1 MKREA
6 LPRRSRKSIYRP
18 ACSRIIALIYTN
30 NTRTLFNQN
39 QKVLPDVD
47 SGLLHIHTGQQ
58 LERLRNKNVLWEG
71 KRIPAWSLTPIKK
84 TLDSREYIDLLEVLN
99 PSLQAF
105 FGLLDNTCLT
115 ILDRRFVTNL
125 TFEGFASIMYRHHM
139 TFEYILSKKWT
150 AEAVHHK
157 LFDARRQLVKFSL
170 RRIIVGGKRSQQAVA
185 AKRFRSIRGVLEHYV
200 KRSSL
205 HGVRYWGDSQ
215 LYKFERV
222 AWMITAEK
230 TNLIIDEINYGIFN
244 VPFPSITICPENR
257 VDWTRATSLISQ
269 LGIEDAR
276 VKQLLRG
283 ILDNLSDLK
292 VSHLQELSLE
302 TDEILLESLNAIDR
316 NCRQTDVNVTRILY
330 ESMPECRKFM
340 FNCTW
345 KYKSV
350 DCCSIFRA
358 QKTFYGFCY
367 GFNSL
372 TSEGNNLTEPERTQS
387 FGMNSGLSVIL
398 KNISFRSPPNTE
410 NKVAILMI
418 AHPHIYPSK
427 GQLIAYGNEYNIDL
441 GFTAAV
447 ADPAVL
453 ALENNT
459 NPPCK
464 NNGGNYKFDNCLKEC
479 LQRYI
484 HYSCKCNP
492 TFLFPFSENINTI
505 HLQLRNKSWRVDWD
519 LDEVCVCPT
528 ECEYCNYIESTI
540 SVPFRPDSIKLDV
553 HFNGPTGVLYSR
565 EIKISNMDM
574 LVQFGGIF
582 GLFVG
587 GSVLSFVELV
597 YCSACCAA
605 YCLIKS
611 MRRRMKMNKR
621 KAASQTTILP
631 TVSASEING
640 QWPYPLVDFPIP
652 NNQKIVNNS
661 AV

>member
-1 MKREA
+1 MQTKWILLKNVASLA
-6 LPRRSRKSIYRP
+6 LEKFGCQTPIPHVVY
-18 ACSRIIALIYTN
+18 LLY
-30 NTRTLFNQN
+30 NTR
-39 QKVLPDVD
+39 V
-47 SGLLHIHTGQQ
+47 
-58 LERLRNKNVLWEG
+58 
-71 KRIPAWSLTPIKK
+71 
-84 TLDSREYIDLLEVLN
+84 LEVN
-99 PSLQAF
+99 ARSFFISNCNVSSYVHLQE
-105 FGLLDNTCLT
+105 T
-115 ILDRRFVTNL
+115 
-125 TFEGFASIMYRHHM
+125 
-139 TFEYILSKKWT
+139 KKWT

-170 RRIIVGGKRSQQAVA
+170 RHMIVGGKRNQETVA

-257 VDWTRATSLISQ
+257 VDWTKATSLISQ

-276 VKQLLRG
+276 VKRLLRD

-302 TDEILLESLNAIDR
+302 TDEILLESLNSTCGVPSYYVRSCISIVRSAIDR

-505 HLQLRNKSWRVDWD
+505 HLKLRNKSWLVKWD

-553 HFNGPTGVLYSR
+553 HFNGATGVLYSR

-597 YCSACCAA
+597 YCAACCTA

-611 MRRRMKMNKR
+611 MRRRMKMKKR